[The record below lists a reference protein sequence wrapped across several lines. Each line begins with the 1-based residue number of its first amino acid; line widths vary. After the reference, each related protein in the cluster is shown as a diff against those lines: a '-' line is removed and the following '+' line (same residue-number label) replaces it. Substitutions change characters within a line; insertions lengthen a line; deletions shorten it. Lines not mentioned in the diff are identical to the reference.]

1 MMVIILKGLQNVA
14 NYLDGIIVWGCSQQE
29 HDQALQNVLQRLK
42 EAGLLLNKSKCQFS
56 KQSLKFLGHLVMAQ
70 GIQPDQEHLSATI
83 NAPAPSEAVQ
93 LHSLLGLLSWY
104 NKFIP
109 NFALVVMPLHTCL
122 KDENGFHW
130 SEEAQ
135 QSLTE
140 VKTLLIHSPALALFD
155 PELPVIIFTD
165 TSAYGLGAVFSQ
177 VGAEDQEHSVAFASR
192 TLTLTEQKYST
203 FEKEGLAC
211 VWAVEK

>member
-1 MMVIILKGLQNVA
+1 
-14 NYLDGIIVWGCSQQE
+14 
-29 HDQALQNVLQRLK
+29 
-42 EAGLLLNKSKCQFS
+42 
-56 KQSLKFLGHLVMAQ
+56 MAQ
-70 GIQPDQEHLSATI
+70 GIQPDQEHLSAII

-109 NFALVVMPLHTCL
+109 NFASVVMPLRTCL

-155 PELPVIIFTD
+155 PGLPVIILTD
-165 TSAYGLGAVFSQ
+165 TSTYGLGAVFSQ
-177 VGAEDQEHSVAFASR
+177 VGADDQEHSVAFASR
-192 TLTLTEQKYST
+192 TLTLAEQKYST
-203 FEKEGLAC
+203 VEKEGLAC